1 MKGILEIL
9 NAYNGGKLLLALYL
23 VCLIYLWRYEKS
35 RNQRLL
41 LVWLPL
47 FFLLLFLRFAFLI
60 KELAIIHNPAD
71 WRFSIRT
78 DFHQIYTGL
87 CGQLQSCINAGN
99 SQSIAI

>member
-47 FFLLLFLRFAFLI
+47 FFSSALSA
-60 KELAIIHNPAD
+60 AA
-71 WRFSIRT
+71 
-78 DFHQIYTGL
+78 GL
-87 CGQLQSCINAGN
+87 PDLQPH
-99 SQSIAI
+99 